1 MCVTSSS
8 KLAANLIASHGSSIT
23 TIVPE
28 ENCAFCGD
36 KILIVKDKR
45 ESELQR

>member
-1 MCVTSSS
+1 MCITFSS
-8 KLAANLIASHGSSIT
+8 KLVANLIASHGSSIT